1 MVRIAAG
8 DATFEVDAVAFDKD
22 GTLID
27 LDAAWGPAA
36 RHWVETAAEGD
47 AVLEQDL
54 AAELGL
60 LHGTEHLVKGGL
72 FAVGTVSQLH
82 ESTLAV
88 LSRHGID
95 ESRAHAI
102 ASMAR
107 RASAEAGEKGN
118 LVALGD
124 VVGTMRRLAAAGCRL
139 AVVSSDDR
147 SAIDSAIE
155 ALEIGPLLGAV
166 VSGDEGLSPKPAPD
180 ALLEAARRLGVKP
193 AQMLYVG
200 DSWVDAAAG
209 TAAGAAGT
217 VLVGDPTPEARER
230 ASVVVRAIDDL
241 RLE

>member
-1 MVRIAAG
+1 MVLITAAG
-8 DATFEVDAVAFDKD
+8 ATFEVDAVAFDKD

-47 AVLEQDL
+47 ALLEQDL

-60 LHGTEHLVKGGL
+60 FHATENLVKGGL
-72 FAVGTVSQLH
+72 FAVGTVGQLH
-82 ESTLAV
+82 ETTLAV

-95 ESRAHAI
+95 ESRANAI
-102 ASMAR
+102 ASLAR
-107 RASAEAGEKGN
+107 KASAEAGEKGN

-124 VVGTMRRLAAAGCRL
+124 VVGTMRRLAAGGCTL

-155 ALEIGPLLGAV
+155 ALEIGSLLGAV
-166 VSGDEGLSPKPAPD
+166 VSGDEGLAPKPAPD
-180 ALLEAARRLGVKP
+180 ALLEAARRLGVKSKR
-193 AQMLYVG
+193 MLYVG

-209 TAAGAAGT
+209 AAAGAAGT
-217 VLVGDPTPEARER
+217 VLVGEPTPEARER
-230 ASVVVRAIDDL
+230 ASVVVPAIDHL
-241 RLE
+241 HLG